1 MPTLTLYGVVSHHS
15 SAAIGFIIDNGNPL
29 VAGAKKPR
37 SLNAPTTEALVF
49 REGLITALQKGIKKI
64 QVERNSKLIIY
75 CILGLFLFLADLM
88 VSCII
93 DIKELA

>member
-1 MPTLTLYGVVSHHS
+1 MVLFLITLVLLLVY
-15 SAAIGFIIDNGNPL
+15 PL